1 MGKKKAKTTK
11 LIPKFEL
18 KSIKESIEAVAAIK
32 KESLKITKPPT
43 KKTRLQELKRFQTIV
58 HLEQFK
64 SNPIGSISMH
74 IKNSVEKAEKKELN
88 PV

>member
-1 MGKKKAKTTK
+1 M
-11 LIPKFEL
+11 
-18 KSIKESIEAVAAIK
+18 KESIEAVAAIK
-32 KESLKITKPPT
+32 KESSKVSKPPT

-74 IKNSVEKAEKKELN
+74 IKNSLEKSEKKELN